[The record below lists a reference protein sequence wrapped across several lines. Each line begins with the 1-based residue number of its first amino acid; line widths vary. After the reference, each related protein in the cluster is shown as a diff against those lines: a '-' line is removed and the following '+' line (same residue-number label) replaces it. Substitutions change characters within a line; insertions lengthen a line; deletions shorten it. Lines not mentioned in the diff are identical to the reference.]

1 MGSQEA
7 DGWINQGLRGRLR
20 LVMLLWATSAQS
32 WCLKTG
38 REDLCQGECLERRE
52 LRTVPR
58 GAPTPNGTRKKA
70 LERQKEKS
78 Q

>member
-1 MGSQEA
+1 MDKPGAQRETEA
-7 DGWINQGLRGRLR
+7 GNVALGYISLE
-20 LVMLLWATSAQS
+20 LVF
-32 WCLKTG
+32 KDFG

-58 GAPTPNGTRKKA
+58 GAPTPNGTRKKT